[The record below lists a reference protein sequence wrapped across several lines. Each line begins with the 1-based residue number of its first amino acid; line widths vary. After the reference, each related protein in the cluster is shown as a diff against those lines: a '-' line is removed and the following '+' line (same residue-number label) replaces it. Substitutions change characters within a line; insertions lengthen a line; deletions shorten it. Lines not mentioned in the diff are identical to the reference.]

1 MKLAE
6 VVKICSVPLKE
17 VALKY
22 DKNEIDP
29 SFMSNTLGY
38 ILYLY
43 KKKVISDDD
52 IIGLNNPVGT
62 VDPST
67 GKIKNYSTKEEAFI
81 TFKESYYD
89 TLDFEAEEIVNNIK
103 SFNLARFDK
112 DLLSSKAG
120 NIIDLPEEK
129 CEPAVDVYK
138 VEKRDSTIATTNN
151 IEEAK
156 SMKEKN
162 PGSVIKNSRGNIVG
176 EKINPTK
183 NVLGNRYEAG
193 TRITCDNINLYTK
206 FKDTS
211 PSRTVSGE
219 YYMYDGKVVNGRIA
233 ICKKPEFVGDIKN
246 IVGFVRVCDF
256 K

>member
-1 MKLAE
+1 MKLSE
-6 VVKICSVPLKE
+6 VVKVCSSPLKE

-29 SFMSNTLGY
+29 SFMSNTLAY

-43 KKKVISDDD
+43 KEKIVTDDD
-52 IIGLNNPVGT
+52 ITGLNNPVGI

-67 GKIKNYSTKEEAFI
+67 SKIKNYSTKEEAFI
-81 TFKESYYD
+81 AFKESYYD
-89 TLDFEAEEIVNNIK
+89 TLDFEDEEIVNNVK

-120 NIIDLPEEK
+120 NIVDLPEEK

-156 SMKEKN
+156 KMKEQN

-183 NVLGNRYEAG
+183 SVLGNRYEAG